1 MKTWLSFSWLHLQEY
16 PPAQFRLCSNPLVL
30 VICFDNFKLW
40 CAGFSSSVNA
50 VPPSPLS
57 RTSAALAGAAQGFTM
72 FLCQAVPGFQQVCE
86 SPGTISTQGPECSPG
101 QGLGL
106 CWGWVGHSGDKSLAL
121 PWAPS
126 CSGTQ
131 LPPCCQP
138 QTCFTPLLHLLC
150 FFFSLWF
157 ISHLMPSARESKRFA
172 FIGHQDLRLNPVS
185 GL

>member
-40 CAGFSSSVNA
+40 CAGFCSSVSA

-101 QGLGL
+101 ERPWAVLRLGWAL
-106 CWGWVGHSGDKSLAL
+106 WGQIPGSALGSLLLWHTAPTLLSATNLLYTTSALAL
-121 PWAPS
+121 
-126 CSGTQ
+126 
-131 LPPCCQP
+131 L
-138 QTCFTPLLHLLC
+138 
-150 FFFSLWF
+150 FFFFVVYFLSYA
-157 ISHLMPSARESKRFA
+157 HC
-172 FIGHQDLRLNPVS
+172 
-185 GL
+185 